1 MDSSL
6 FIAGETIYSC
16 EVTTQGDPLAMYMY
30 ALATLPL
37 IESLPNKAYQIWFAD
52 NTGSGGTLT
61 DPKVWWASL
70 LEKEPKYRHRG
81 WGGTRGTCPLED

>member
-30 ALATLPL
+30 AMATLPL
-37 IESLPNKAYQIWFAD
+37 IESLPNKAYQI
-52 NTGSGGTLT
+52 
-61 DPKVWWASL
+61 
-70 LEKEPKYRHRG
+70 
-81 WGGTRGTCPLED
+81 